1 MRAGWL
7 MKLWAFEGTINRK
20 RYTCLHQIVKR
31 SRAGERRT
39 GFCPFHVATVAKTGL
54 QTPKTWPSYRILAI
68 FMHDAS
74 GRRNQSGAL
83 ISGDGATH
91 SPLSLAM
98 VQYFPA
104 VLDFPYCQSFARFFC
119 SMVWNPCKPAVFL
132 PYCQSF
138 ARFFCSVVNI
148 HRHRPTVRFICNDS
162 RFCAIWP
169 YFDYRYRPNGEFL
182 CNDRSDTIRSTVALP
197 KIIR

>member
-1 MRAGWL
+1 MSIPQPQNTASDTKWSCASIMETTYL
-7 MKLWAFEGTINRK
+7 FTPNHEKV
-20 RYTCLHQIVKR
+20 TCWR
-31 SRAGERRT
+31 RRT
-39 GFCPFHVATVAKTGL
+39 GFCPFHVATVAKTGR

-68 FMHDAS
+68 FMYDAS
-74 GRRNQSGAL
+74 GRCNQV
-83 ISGDGATH
+83 
-91 SPLSLAM
+91 LSHLAI
-98 VQYFPA
+98 VQCIHRFPWRWCSTFPA
-104 VLDFPYCQSFARFFC
+104 VLDLR
-119 SMVWNPCKPAVFL
+119 
-132 PYCQSF
+132 YCQSF